1 MGLMFLEDTTL
12 EFNGKNHVIK
22 ICVTFEDDE
31 ASKFY
36 SDVKEMYETEE
47 ERQEIIQNYENFR
60 VQYVI
65 ITVTATIDSINIWE
79 DTSLGGCFISNN
91 DDIES
96 IIKDNDMV
104 SEALENLKIQLEEI
118 KRIIG

>member
-1 MGLMFLEDTTL
+1 MFLEDTTL

-22 ICVTFEDDE
+22 LCVTFEDEDG
-31 ASKFY
+31 FY
-36 SDVKEMYETEE
+36 NDVKEMYDSEE

-104 SEALENLKIQLEEI
+104 SEALENLKIKLEEI